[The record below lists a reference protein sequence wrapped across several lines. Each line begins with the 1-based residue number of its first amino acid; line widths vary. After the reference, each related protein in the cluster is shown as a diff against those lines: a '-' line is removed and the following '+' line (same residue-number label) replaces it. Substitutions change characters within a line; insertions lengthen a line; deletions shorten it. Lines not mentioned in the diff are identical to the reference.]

1 MIPVTN
7 ANSGTARPAGVDDY
21 EQEQEKKMIYLDYNA
36 TTPLCDQACEAMLP
50 YLDRHF
56 GNPSSV
62 HAAGREARAAID
74 DARDKLAKLLGAKT
88 HELIFTSGGTESCNL
103 AVLGLARCSMSRGG
117 HVISNKAE
125 HHAVLKTLEHLEKH
139 ESFEVTWLGVSE
151 RGIVNLDQLA
161 AAIRPETRLVSIM
174 TANNETGVIQ
184 PMRQISEICR
194 ERGVLLHS
202 DMVQSF
208 GKIDID
214 LSLVDVASFAA
225 HKFYGPKGA
234 GLLFLRSGLS
244 IQPIM
249 FGGAH
254 ENERRPGTE
263 NVAAIAGMAAAAEW
277 TLRGRG
283 GSPNRP
289 DDWGQTPV
297 PGAADEQERE
307 KALRDE
313 LGGRVTQIFSEAQ
326 QNGDPVSRLANTLNV
341 SFPGFDSETLL
352 MALDLEGVC
361 ASSGSACMVGSVVAS
376 HVLLAMGLPTERAS
390 SAVRF
395 SLGKQITAEE
405 IDHAADAIAR
415 IFERLAKT
423 KTKSDAYA
431 VA

>member
-1 MIPVTN
+1 
-7 ANSGTARPAGVDDY
+7 
-21 EQEQEKKMIYLDYNA
+21 MIYLDYNA
-36 TTPLCDQACEAMLP
+36 TTPLCDAAREAMLP

-74 DARDKLAKLLGAKT
+74 DARDKLASVLHAKP

-103 AVLGLARCSMSRGG
+103 AVLGLARCRSSRGD

-125 HHAVLKTLEHLEKH
+125 HHAVLNALEHLEKH
-139 ESFEVTWLGVSE
+139 EGFEVTWLNVSSD
-151 RGIVNLDQLA
+151 GLVDLDQLA
-161 AAIRPETRLVSIM
+161 ESIRPDTRLVSIM
-174 TANNETGVIQ
+174 SANNETGVIQ
-184 PMRQISEICR
+184 PIAEISKICR

-208 GKIDID
+208 GKLDTD
-214 LSLVDVASFAA
+214 LSLVDSASFAA

-234 GLLFLRSGLS
+234 GLLYLRSGLS

-263 NVAAIAGMAAAAEW
+263 NIAAIAGMAAAAEF
-277 TLRGRG
+277 
-283 GSPNRP
+283 
-289 DDWGQTPV
+289 
-297 PGAADEQERE
+297 
-307 KALRDE
+307 ALRDRE
-313 LGGRVTQIFSEAQ
+313 VEQNRQLRLREDLWDSIAVAVPDAKQNAQ
-326 QNGDPVSRLANTLNV
+326 GARRLANTLNV
-341 SFPGFDSETLL
+341 SFLGVDSEMMLI
-352 MALDLEGVC
+352 ALDLKGVC

-376 HVLLAMGLPTERAS
+376 HVLLAMGLEMERAK

-395 SLGKQITAEE
+395 SLGKQTTSAE
-405 IDHAADAIAR
+405 IKAAGEAIAE
-415 IFERLAKT
+415 IVERLT
-423 KTKSDAYA
+423 KRKSSEYA